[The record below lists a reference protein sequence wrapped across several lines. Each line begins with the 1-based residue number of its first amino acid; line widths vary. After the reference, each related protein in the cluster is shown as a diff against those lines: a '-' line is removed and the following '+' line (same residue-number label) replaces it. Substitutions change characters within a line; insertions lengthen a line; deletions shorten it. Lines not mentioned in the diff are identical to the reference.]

1 MTENRPHSE
10 EQDKTAVAD
19 ADDRRVA
26 ALVARDYDA
35 FAAMLS
41 DKLVY
46 HHASGKVDGKESY
59 LVQFREGRVAFIAS
73 HREGVEIDIV
83 GQTAVCRGI
92 ARNELDVE
100 GKRISAATRFFS
112 VWAKQDGN
120 WVMVAWSSAKM
131 D

>member
-1 MTENRPHSE
+1 MTQDPSRTDDQARKEVE
-10 EQDKTAVAD
+10 EAD
-19 ADDRRVA
+19 ERRVA
-26 ALVARDYDA
+26 ALVAKDYDA

-59 LVQFREGRVAFIAS
+59 LVQFREGRVSFIAS
-73 HREGVEIDIV
+73 RREGVQTDIV
-83 GQTAVCRGI
+83 GDTAVCRGV

-100 GKRISAATRFFS
+100 GERISAATRFFS
-112 VWAKQDGN
+112 VWAKQGGR

>member
-1 MTENRPHSE
+1 MTDDQAK
-10 EQDKTAVAD
+10 QDVQQ

-26 ALVARDYDA
+26 ALVAKDYDA

-46 HHASGKVDGKESY
+46 HHASGKVDSKESY
-59 LVQFREGRVAFIAS
+59 LVQFREGRVTFLES
-73 HREGVEIDIV
+73 RRENVVIDVV
-83 GQTAVCRGI
+83 GETAICRGV

-100 GKRISAATRFFS
+100 GERISAATKFFS
-112 VWAKQDGN
+112 VWARQGGR
-120 WVMVAWSSAKM
+120 WLMVAWSSAKM